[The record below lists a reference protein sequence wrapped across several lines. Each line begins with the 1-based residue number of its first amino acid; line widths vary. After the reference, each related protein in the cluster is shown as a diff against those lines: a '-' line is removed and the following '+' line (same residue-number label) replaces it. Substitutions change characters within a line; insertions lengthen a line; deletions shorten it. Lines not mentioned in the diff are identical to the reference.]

1 MDAKVV
7 PFDELAE
14 ADLVIDAV
22 YLGGVANNA
31 ADDPL
36 HKLTRCG
43 NMGGCVP

>member
-22 YLGGVANNA
+22 CLGSVANNA

-36 HKLTRCG
+36 Q
-43 NMGGCVP
+43 